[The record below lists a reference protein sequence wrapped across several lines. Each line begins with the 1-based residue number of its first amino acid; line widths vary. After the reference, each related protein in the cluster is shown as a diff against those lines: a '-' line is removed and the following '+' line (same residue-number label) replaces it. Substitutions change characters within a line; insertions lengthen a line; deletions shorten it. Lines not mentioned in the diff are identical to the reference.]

1 MFRQTFLLFPGAL
14 WLTLLRVLS
23 NVITKNKTTLFLVM
37 VDITKNKSLEIQA
50 KTLPHM

>member
-14 WLTLLRVLS
+14 WTLLRTLS